1 MELAALW
8 WQAWSALAL
17 ALALS
22 APPYEHLQELHALCS
37 ERRRRGGPVRRRRRS
52 SALLVWP
59 CNTTAPL
66 HLLKPSM
73 ATSRPLAFFSSR
85 VAGGTHAGDPQR
97 DPAHMSNATPEG
109 AVGAPTELGKQHHA
123 AWWYH
128 SHPKPSGGWQQ
139 WRSTQQCRTLPHG
152 WFKIGFHPANTPKVR
167 GQSKQGPCKVHE
179 PVVTFSVPH
188 PKATRAAPGDAKIG
202 CQRPKEV
209 GMKRPSMD
217 RSSIRR
223 DATQPLTYRR

>member
-1 MELAALW
+1 VELAALW

-97 DPAHMSNATPEG
+97 DPAHMSNTESAAGHPPSWGSSTTPPG
-109 AVGAPTELGKQHHA
+109 GTTLTR
-123 AWWYH
+123 
-128 SHPKPSGGWQQ
+128 SHPGVGSSGGALSSVEPCPTVGS
-139 WRSTQQCRTLPHG
+139 RLGFTLQ
-152 WFKIGFHPANTPKVR
+152 TPPRFEVSPSKVR
-167 GQSKQGPCKVHE
+167 ARSMSPWL
-179 PVVTFSVPH
+179 PSPFRIPRPH
-188 PKATRAAPGDAKIG
+188 AQHQGDAKIG